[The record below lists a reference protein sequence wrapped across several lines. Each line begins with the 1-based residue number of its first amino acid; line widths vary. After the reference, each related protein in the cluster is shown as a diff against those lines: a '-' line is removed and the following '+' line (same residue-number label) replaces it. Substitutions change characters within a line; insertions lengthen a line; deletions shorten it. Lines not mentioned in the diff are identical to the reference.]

1 MAKQVPD
8 ELKKALKDIVD
19 RHCGISSADQS
30 AQKLDQFHE
39 IRRNEL
45 YYSGEQYLVKK
56 VSANGTEYVPLRIAS
71 DGSPTS
77 GLGTSSDEYVVNIY
91 KGDVR
96 KFVAVLGQKAP
107 TVNAEAASALNDDH
121 IRRADMADNIIRHMY
136 HAWDVPK
143 KQMEIAYNLAV
154 KSTAFIYTPWV
165 VSKEKYGTTTIPKF
179 EEVEPILVDA
189 VNICYDC
196 DQEYEGDAICPI
208 CGGANTEE
216 LNPSEVVERDPLPI
230 GEEVFE
236 NGSVECHVLSGLEV
250 STPFDVK
257 CLAETPW
264 LMYER
269 EYNKAS
275 VLEAFPEHAEVI
287 KAAGTM
293 DRYEGTSYRAAS
305 GSYSKVYMSFDR
317 TNMVSVRIVWIRP
330 SQYNWVPEDL
340 KAGTKDIE
348 TGSDEKAIDALR
360 RLYPSGAKITIIGD
374 TVIRCEDE
382 DLDDVW
388 AEIPPEAASTMWPK
402 PYMDDMIDC
411 QNRVNDLYEIVQE
424 SMERSLPI
432 TVADPKIIRP
442 DKIKKLQGSYGNIIW
457 SEPSPLGDFSKHFYQ
472 FRTTDVRPEM
482 LEVGNVVHHAYREVT
497 GILPEIFGGGTKH
510 QTFGEAQMD
519 RNQAL
524 MALGVPWYFMRRG
537 WEKAFYNGVRQV
549 AKNAVGGKFYIE
561 QSKDYF
567 GEGIDLPQDVN
578 VLLSGG
584 WKVSSDESMPLTT
597 DQVRVWMESLLQN
610 SPEVA
615 QRLGMFHPENLP
627 RMNDI
632 MGIAGGWV
640 IPEDRDRRAIMDA
653 INRLKLEPA
662 TTQED
667 EMGNVMEQPS
677 EPFDPFLYDPIFA
690 AQVIKTWLTS
700 EEGSQLREE
709 DPAAWQNVYLYGQ
722 QAFSMAQPPAPGP
735 DGSAPMTEE
744 PGMV

>member
-1 MAKQVPD
+1 MDNRQIPD
-8 ELKKALKDIVD
+8 ALKQALKTLVD
-19 RHCGISSADQS
+19 DHCGIGSVDQN
-30 AQKLDQFHE
+30 AQKLDQYYE

-45 YYSGEQYLVKK
+45 YYQGEQYLVKK
-56 VSANGTEYVPLRIAS
+56 ATTGGTEYVPLRIAT
-71 DGSPTS
+71 DGSPNS
-77 GLGTSSDEYVVNIY
+77 SVAASSDEYVVNIY

-107 TVNAEAASALNDDH
+107 TVNAAAASALNDEH
-121 IRRADMADNIIRHMY
+121 ISRADMADNIIRHMY

-143 KQMEIAYNLAV
+143 KQLEIAYSLAV

-165 VSKEKYGTTTIPKF
+165 VSKERYGSTNIPKF
-179 EEVEPILVDA
+179 EEAEPTVIPA
-189 VNICYDC
+189 MSICYDC
-196 DQEYEGDAICPI
+196 DSEYEGVNECPT
-208 CGGANTEE
+208 CLGNNTEV
-216 LNPSEVVERDPLPI
+216 LNDEQLIENDPI
-230 GEEVFE
+230 QVGEENYE
-236 NGSVECHVLSGLEV
+236 NGSVECHILSGLEV

-269 EYNKAS
+269 EYNRAS
-275 VLEAFPEHAEVI
+275 VLAAYPEHAETI
-287 KAAGTM
+287 KSAGTM

-305 GSYSKVYMSFDR
+305 GSYNKIYTNHDR

-330 SQYNWVPEDL
+330 SQYNWLPDDL
-340 KAGTKDIE
+340 KAGTVVP
-348 TGSDEKAIDALR
+348 DEGTEESSINALR

-374 TVIRCEDE
+374 TVIKCEDE
-382 DLDDVW
+382 CLDDVW
-388 AEIPPEAASTMWPK
+388 AEIPPESSSTMWPK

-472 FRTTDVRPEM
+472 MRTTDVRPEM
-482 LEVGNVVHHAYREVT
+482 LEVGNVVHHSYREVT

-537 WEKAFYNGVRQV
+537 WEKAFYNGVKQV
-549 AKNAVGGKFYIE
+549 AKNAVGGKFFIE
-561 QSKDYF
+561 KSKDYY
-567 GEGIDLPQDVN
+567 GEGVTLPVDVN
-578 VLLSGG
+578 TLLEGG

-615 QRLGMFHPENLP
+615 TRLGMFHPENLP
-627 RMNDI
+627 RMSDI
-632 MGIAGGWV
+632 LGIAGGWV
-640 IPEDRDRRAIMDA
+640 IPEDRDRRAVMDA
-653 INRLKLEPA
+653 INKLKTEQA
-662 TTQED
+662 ITQED
-667 EMGNVMEQPS
+667 DMGNVIEMSS
-677 EPFDPFLYDPIFA
+677 EPFDPFLHDPFFA
-690 AQVIKTWLTS
+690 SQVIKTWLTS
-700 EEGSQLREE
+700 EEGNQLREE
-709 DPAAWQNVYLYGQ
+709 NPAAWQNVYLYGQ
-722 QAFSMAQPPAPGP
+722 QAFSAAQPPVQEP
-735 DGSAPMTEE
+735 DGSMPPEE

>member
-1 MAKQVPD
+1 MAKQIPD
-8 ELKKALKDIVD
+8 ALKEALKDLID
-19 RHCGISSADQS
+19 THCGIGSVDQN
-30 AQKLDQFHE
+30 AQKLDQYHE

-45 YYSGEQYLVKK
+45 YYQGEQYLVRK
-56 VSANGTEYVPLRIAS
+56 VTGNGTEYVPLRIAS
-71 DGSPTS
+71 DGTPTS
-77 GLGTSSDEYVVNIY
+77 GTGTSSDEYVVNIY

-121 IRRADMADNIIRHMY
+121 ISRANTADNIIRHLY

-143 KQMEIAYNLAV
+143 KQLEIAYNLAV
-154 KSTAFIYTPWV
+154 KSTAFVYTPWV
-165 VSKEKYGTTTIPKF
+165 VSKERYGTTTIPKF
-179 EEVEPILVDA
+179 EDVEPTVIPA

-196 DQEYEGDAICPI
+196 SAEYEGEVECTK
-208 CGGANTEE
+208 CGSMNTEE
-216 LNPSEVVERDPLPI
+216 LSPSETVDNEPEQI
-230 GEEVFE
+230 GEETFE

-257 CLAETPW
+257 CVAETPW

-269 EYNKAS
+269 EHNKAS
-275 VLEAFPEHAEVI
+275 VLAAFPEHAEVI
-287 KAAGTM
+287 NAAGTM
-293 DRYEGTSYRAAS
+293 DRYAGTSYRAAS
-305 GSYSKVYMSFDR
+305 GSYSKVYLSHDR
-317 TNMVSVRIVWIRP
+317 TNMVSVRLVWIRP
-330 SQYNWVPEDL
+330 SQYNWLPKEL

-348 TGSDEKAIDALR
+348 QGGDELAIAALHR
-360 RLYPSGAKITIIGD
+360 MYPSGAKITIIGD

-382 DLDDVW
+382 NLDDVW
-388 AEIPPEAASTMWPK
+388 AEIPPESSSTMWPK

-432 TVADPKIIRP
+432 TIADPKILRP
-442 DKIKKLQGSYGNIIW
+442 DKVKKLQGTYGNIVW
-457 SEPSPLGDFSKHFYQ
+457 SEPSALGDYSKHFYQ
-472 FRTTDVRPEM
+472 FRTTEVRPEM
-482 LEVGNVVHHAYREVT
+482 LEIGNVVHHAYREVT

-519 RNQAL
+519 KNQAL

-549 AKNAVGGKFYIE
+549 AKNSVGGKFYIE
-561 QSKDYF
+561 QSKDYY
-567 GEGIDLPQDVN
+567 GEGIELPSN
-578 VLLSGG
+578 INELLLGG

-597 DQVRVWMESLLQN
+597 DQVRVWMESLLQ
-610 SPEVA
+610 SAPEVA
-615 QRLGMFHPENLP
+615 MRLGMFHPENLP

-640 IPEDRDRRAIMDA
+640 IPEDRDRRAVMDA
-653 INRLKLEPA
+653 INKLKLESA
-662 TTQED
+662 ITQED
-667 EMGNVMEQPS
+667 EMGNIMEQSS
-677 EPFDPFLYDPIFA
+677 EPFDPFLYDPVFA

-700 EEGSQLREE
+700 EEGNQLREE
-709 DPAAWQNVYLYGQ
+709 NPAAWQNVYLYGQ
-722 QAFSMAQPPAPGP
+722 QAYSMSLPPAPEP
-735 DGSAPMTEE
+735 DGSMPPEE